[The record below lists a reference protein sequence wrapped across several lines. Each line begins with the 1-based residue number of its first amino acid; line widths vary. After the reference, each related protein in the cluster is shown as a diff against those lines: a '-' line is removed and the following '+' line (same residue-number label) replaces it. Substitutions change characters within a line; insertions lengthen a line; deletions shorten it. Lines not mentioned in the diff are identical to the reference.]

1 MEAAHR
7 RVRDRGRADRPHG
20 HRRDAGG
27 GLPRRAGRRDS
38 EDCRRAHH
46 AAARQAPLSLDGSAD
61 RAVRA
66 PLPAA
71 GRRRSGVD
79 QGHVRARV
87 SGDPARQATAALL
100 GCAFGAGDLME
111 RLPVLP
117 LGQLVVYPH
126 VVLPLALTD
135 PKAVQLIDEIIQGEK
150 RVLLAVVRSMGGIE
164 APEGAVMNTLP
175 HQLYDVGTLG
185 TIVRMLKLGD
195 GSVRVMVQGLERAR
209 LKDVSQGE
217 KWLMAGFE
225 SLQEN
230 TLEDA
235 RTEALKRTVVAQFSR
250 VIDIAPYLG
259 AELHEVLSGITEAG
273 KLADFIAANLD
284 IALPAKAELL
294 AIDDVTHRLERLGEF
309 LMQELQVLEVGTQI
323 QEKVKT
329 RLDQNQRE
337 YVLREQLQVIRQEL
351 GEGEGDD
358 ELEEL
363 AHRLEEAQL
372 SAEGKKVADREL
384 KRLRQM
390 SPQSAEYQVART
402 YLDVFATLPW
412 SRVTQDRLDLKTARE
427 ILDRDHYDLKTI
439 KERILE
445 YLAVRTLNPDAKGSI
460 LCFIGPPGVGKTSLG
475 QSIAEALGRKFTRV
489 SLGGVR
495 DEAEVRGHRRTYVG
509 AIPGRIIHALQRC
522 ETRNPLLML
531 DEVDK
536 MGADVRGDPTAALLE
551 VLDPAQNSTF
561 VDHYL
566 EVPFDL
572 SGVMFIATA
581 NSLAPIPDPLLD
593 RMEVLTLPGYTP
605 GEKLAIAKRYLLP
618 RQLKET
624 GLQMERASIADGA
637 LERLIGE
644 YTREAGVRQLER
656 EIQGVLRKAALEVV
670 EGRAASIKITAKN
683 LEKFAGQPKVQSEVA
698 GREAE
703 VGVATG
709 LAWTPVGGDI
719 MFIEAIQMPGKGQI
733 TLTGQLGDV
742 MKESAQ
748 AAWSLLRARAGPLGI
763 PLDTFTHTDVHLHLP
778 AGAVPKD
785 GPSAGI
791 AIATALASLLCRRPA
806 RHDVAMTGELT
817 LRGRILAIGG
827 LKEKLTAAARAG
839 VKTVLVPARN
849 HSDIVEVPDEVKQL
863 LEIKEVETIDEVL
876 ELALLDPHPP
886 RPVAVRTRPSEQT
899 EARP

>member
-1 MEAAHR
+1 
-7 RVRDRGRADRPHG
+7 
-20 HRRDAGG
+20 
-27 GLPRRAGRRDS
+27 
-38 EDCRRAHH
+38 
-46 AAARQAPLSLDGSAD
+46 
-61 RAVRA
+61 
-66 PLPAA
+66 
-71 GRRRSGVD
+71 
-79 QGHVRARV
+79 
-87 SGDPARQATAALL
+87 
-100 GCAFGAGDLME
+100 ME
-111 RLPVLP
+111 RLPILP

-126 VVLPLALTD
+126 VVLPLSLTD

-150 RVLLAVVRSMGGIE
+150 RLLLGVVKSMGGME
-164 APEGAVMNTLP
+164 PPEGAVMATLP
-175 HQLYDVGTLG
+175 HQIYDVGTLG

-195 GSVRVMVQGLERAR
+195 GSVRVMVQGLERAQ
-209 LKDVSQGE
+209 LKNIAQGE
-217 KWLMAGFE
+217 KWLMADFE
-225 SLQEN
+225 SVQEN
-230 TLEDA
+230 LLEDA
-235 RTEALKRTVVAQFSR
+235 RTEALKRTVIAQFSR

-259 AELHEVLSGITEAG
+259 AELHEVLAGIQEAG

-284 IALPAKAELL
+284 LALPAKAELL
-294 AIDDVTHRLERLGEF
+294 AIDDVTRRLERLGEF
-309 LMQELQVLEVGTQI
+309 LVQELQVLEVGTQI
-323 QEKVKT
+323 QEKVKN

-363 AHRLEEAQL
+363 GKRLEEAQL
-372 SAEGKKVADREL
+372 SAEAKKVAEREL

-402 YLDVFATLPW
+402 YLDVFAALPW
-412 SRVTQDRLDLKTARE
+412 GRVTQDRLDLKAARE

-445 YLAVRTLNPDAKGSI
+445 YLAVRTLNPTARGSI
-460 LCFIGPPGVGKTSLG
+460 LCFVGPPGVGKTSLG

-495 DEAEVRGHRRTYVG
+495 DEAEIRGHRRTYVG

-522 ETRNPLLML
+522 ETRSPVLML

-572 SGVMFIATA
+572 SAVMFIATA
-581 NSLAPIPDPLLD
+581 NSVMPIPDPLLD
-593 RMEVLTLPGYTP
+593 RMEQLTLVGYTP
-605 GEKLAIAKRYLLP
+605 SEKLQIAKRYLLP
-618 RQLKET
+618 RQMKET
-624 GLQMERASIADGA
+624 GLAGETERAHIADGA

-670 EGRAASIKITAKN
+670 EGGAKAVKVSSKN
-683 LEKFAGQPKVQSEVA
+683 LEKYAGQPKVQSEVA
-698 GREAE
+698 GRAPEI
-703 VGVATG
+703 GVATG

-719 MFIEAIQMPGKGQI
+719 MFIEAIRMPGKGQI

-748 AAWSLLRARAGPLGI
+748 AAWSLLRARAGALGI
-763 PLDTFTHTDVHLHLP
+763 PLDAFTQSDVHLHVP

-791 AIATALASLLCRRPA
+791 TIAAALASLLCRRPA

-817 LRGRILAIGG
+817 LRGRVLPIGG

-839 VKTVLVPARN
+839 VTQVLVPERN
-849 HSDIVEVPDEVKQL
+849 KNDLIDLPEEVRKLLDIRL
-863 LEIKEVETIDEVL
+863 VETIDDVL
-876 ELALLDPHPP
+876 EIALLEVPLEERRGDRRSGGIRVVTSPTAPP
-886 RPVAVRTRPSEQT
+886 SSPPPG
-899 EARP
+899 EARR

>member
-1 MEAAHR
+1 
-7 RVRDRGRADRPHG
+7 
-20 HRRDAGG
+20 
-27 GLPRRAGRRDS
+27 
-38 EDCRRAHH
+38 
-46 AAARQAPLSLDGSAD
+46 
-61 RAVRA
+61 
-66 PLPAA
+66 
-71 GRRRSGVD
+71 
-79 QGHVRARV
+79 
-87 SGDPARQATAALL
+87 
-100 GCAFGAGDLME
+100 ME

-126 VVLPLALTD
+126 VVLPLALPD

-150 RVLLAVVRSMGGIE
+150 RLLLGVVKSMGGME
-164 APEGAVMNTLP
+164 PPEGAVMNTLP

-209 LKDVSQGE
+209 LRDVAQGD
-217 KWLMAGFE
+217 KWLMAGYE
-225 SLQEN
+225 PLQEN
-230 TLEDA
+230 LIEDA

-259 AELHEVLSGITEAG
+259 AELHEVLAGITEAG

-284 IALPAKAELL
+284 LALPAKAELL

-309 LMQELQVLEVGTQI
+309 LVQELQVLEVGTQI

-363 AHRLEEAQL
+363 SKRLEEAQL
-372 SAEGKKVADREL
+372 SAEAKKVAEREL

-402 YLDVFATLPW
+402 YLDVFAALPW
-412 SRVTQDRLDLKTARE
+412 SRVTQDRLDLKAARE
-427 ILDRDHYDLKTI
+427 ILDRDHYDLKTV

-445 YLAVRTLNPDAKGSI
+445 YLAVRTLNPQARGSI
-460 LCFIGPPGVGKTSLG
+460 LCFVGPPGVGKTSLG

-495 DEAEVRGHRRTYVG
+495 DEAEIRGHRRTYVG

-522 ETRNPLLML
+522 ETRSPVLML

-572 SGVMFIATA
+572 SAVMFIATA
-581 NSLAPIPDPLLD
+581 NSTMPIPDPLLD
-593 RMEVLTLPGYTP
+593 RMELLALVGYTP
-605 GEKLAIAKRYLLP
+605 SEKLQIAKRYLMP

-624 GLQMERASIADGA
+624 GLGGDNARAHVADGA
-637 LERLIGE
+637 LERLIAE

-670 EGRAASIKITAKN
+670 EGKSTSVKISTKN
-683 LEKFAGQPKVQSEVA
+683 LEKYAGQPKVQSEVA
-698 GREAE
+698 GRAPEI
-703 VGVATG
+703 GVATG

-719 MFIEAIQMPGKGQI
+719 MFIEAIRMPGKGQI

-748 AAWSLLRARAGPLGI
+748 AAWSLLRARANTLGI
-763 PLDTFTHTDVHLHLP
+763 ALDTFTQSDVHLHVP

-791 AIATALASLLCRRPA
+791 TIATALASLLCRRPA

-817 LRGRILAIGG
+817 LRGRVLPIGG
-827 LKEKLTAAARAG
+827 LKEKLTAAARSG
-839 VKTVLVPARN
+839 VKQVLVPERN
-849 HSDIVEVPDEVKQL
+849 KNDLVDLPDEVKKL
-863 LEIKEVETIDEVL
+863 LDLTLVETIDDVL
-876 ELALLDPHPP
+876 ELALLDAPVEDRRAERRSGGIRVVPTPTPSAPP
-886 RPVAVRTRPSEQT
+886 APPPPPAPGEIRR
-899 EARP
+899 

>member
-1 MEAAHR
+1 MDH
-7 RVRDRGRADRPHG
+7 
-20 HRRDAGG
+20 
-27 GLPRRAGRRDS
+27 LPI
-38 EDCRRAHH
+38 
-46 AAARQAPLSLDGSAD
+46 
-61 RAVRA
+61 
-66 PLPAA
+66 
-71 GRRRSGVD
+71 
-79 QGHVRARV
+79 
-87 SGDPARQATAALL
+87 
-100 GCAFGAGDLME
+100 
-111 RLPVLP
+111 LP
-117 LGQLVVYPH
+117 LGRVVVYPH
-126 VVLPLALTD
+126 VVLPMALTD
-135 PKAVQLIDEIIQGEK
+135 PHAVQLIDEVVQGNK
-150 RVLLAVVRSMGGIE
+150 RLLLGVVKPLGGTE
-164 APEGAVMNTLP
+164 PPEGAVM
-175 HQLYDVGTLG
+175 HARADELYEVGTLG
-185 TIVRMLKLGD
+185 TVVRMLKLGD

-209 LKDVSQGE
+209 FVEITPAGH
-217 KWLMAGFE
+217 WLVGGYE
-225 SLQEN
+225 PLPN
-230 TLEDA
+230 TVLEDA
-235 RTEALKRTVVAQFSR
+235 RTEALKRNVHAQFSR

-259 AELHEVLSGITEAG
+259 EELHEVLVGISDAG
-273 KLADFIAANLD
+273 RLADFVAANLD
-284 IALPAKAELL
+284 LALPAKAELL
-294 AIDDVTHRLERLGEF
+294 AIDDVNRRLERLAELLG
-309 LMQELQVLEVGTQI
+309 QELQVLEVGSQI
-323 QEKVKT
+323 QEKVRT

-337 YVLREQLQVIRQEL
+337 YVLREQLRVIRQEL
-351 GEGEGDD
+351 GEEEGED
-358 ELEEL
+358 ELTEL
-363 AHRLEEAQL
+363 AARLEAVGLHDEAR
-372 SAEGKKVADREL
+372 KVVEREL

-390 SPQSAEYQVART
+390 SPQSAEYHVART
-402 YLDVFATLPW
+402 YLEVFAMLPW
-412 SRVTQDRLDLKTARE
+412 NRTSEDRLDLKAARD
-427 ILDRDHYDLKTI
+427 ILDRDHYDLKTV

-445 YLAVRTLNPDAKGSI
+445 YLAVRTLNPAARGSI
-460 LCFIGPPGVGKTSLG
+460 MCFVGPPGVGKTSLG
-475 QSIAEALGRKFTRV
+475 QSIAEALGRRFTRV

-509 AIPGRIIHALQRC
+509 ALPGRIIHALQRC

-531 DEVDK
+531 DEIDK

-551 VLDPAQNSTF
+551 VLDPAQNGTF

-624 GLQMERASIADGA
+624 GLQAERASIADGA

-644 YTREAGVRQLER
+644 FTREAGVRQLER

-670 EGRAASIKITAKN
+670 EGRAQTVKVTAKN

-698 GREAE
+698 GRSPE

-763 PLDTFTHTDVHLHLP
+763 PLDAFTQTDVHLHLP

-817 LRGRILAIGG
+817 LRGRILPIGG

-849 HSDIVEVPDEVKQL
+849 QSDIVDVPDEVKQL
-863 LEIKEVETIDEVL
+863 LEIKPVETIDEVL
-876 ELALLDPHPP
+876 DLALLDPHPP
-886 RPVAVRTRPSEQT
+886 RPLAVRARPSGQT

>member
-1 MEAAHR
+1 
-7 RVRDRGRADRPHG
+7 
-20 HRRDAGG
+20 
-27 GLPRRAGRRDS
+27 
-38 EDCRRAHH
+38 
-46 AAARQAPLSLDGSAD
+46 
-61 RAVRA
+61 
-66 PLPAA
+66 
-71 GRRRSGVD
+71 
-79 QGHVRARV
+79 
-87 SGDPARQATAALL
+87 
-100 GCAFGAGDLME
+100 ME

-135 PKAVQLIDEIIQGEK
+135 PRAVQLIDEIIQGEK
-150 RVLLAVVRSMGGIE
+150 RLLLGVVKAAGGIE
-164 APEGAVMNTLP
+164 PPEGAVMATMP
-175 HQLYDVGTLG
+175 DQLYDVGTLG
-185 TIVRMLKLGD
+185 AVVRMLKLGD

-209 LKDVSQGE
+209 LQGVVQGDRY
-217 KWLMAGFE
+217 LMADYQP
-225 SLQEN
+225 LAEN
-230 TLEDA
+230 LLEDA
-235 RTEALKRTVVAQFSR
+235 RTEALKRTVIAQFSR

-259 AELHEVLSGITEAG
+259 AELHEVLAGISEAG
-273 KLADFIAANLD
+273 KLADFISANLD
-284 IALPAKAELL
+284 LALPAKAELL
-294 AIDDVTHRLERLGEF
+294 AVDDVTRRLERLAEF
-309 LMQELQVLEVGTQI
+309 LQQELEVLEVGTQI
-323 QEKVKT
+323 QEKVKS
-329 RLDQNQRE
+329 RLEQNQRE

-351 GEGEGDD
+351 GEDTGDD
-358 ELEEL
+358 ELDEL
-363 AHRLEEAQL
+363 AHRIEQAELSPEAV
-372 SAEGKKVADREL
+372 KVADREL

-412 SRVTQDRLDLKTARE
+412 TKVSQDRLDLKAARE
-427 ILDRDHYDLKTI
+427 ILDRDHYDLKTV

-445 YLAVRTLNPDAKGSI
+445 YLAVRTLNPEAKGSI
-460 LCFIGPPGVGKTSLG
+460 LCFVGPPGVGKTSLG

-509 AIPGRIIHALQRC
+509 AIPGRILHALQRC
-522 ETRNPLLML
+522 ETRNPVLML

-536 MGADVRGDPTAALLE
+536 MGSDVRGDPTAALLE
-551 VLDPAQNSTF
+551 VLDPSQNTTF

-593 RMEVLTLPGYTP
+593 RMEVLTLIGYTP
-605 GEKLAIAKRYLLP
+605 AEKLQISRRYLLP

-624 GLQMERASIADGA
+624 GLGAERASVADGA
-637 LERLIGE
+637 MERLIAE

-670 EGRAASIKITAKN
+670 EGKTSGVKISAKN
-683 LEKFAGQPKVQSEVA
+683 LEKYAGQPRVQSEVA
-698 GREAE
+698 GRAPE

-719 MFIEAIQMPGKGQI
+719 MFIEAIRMPGKGQI

-748 AAWSLLRARAGPLGI
+748 AAWSLLRARAGALGI
-763 PLDTFTHTDVHLHLP
+763 PLESFTHTDVHLHVP

-791 AIATALASLLCRRPA
+791 TIATALASLLCNRPS
-806 RHDVAMTGELT
+806 RHDLAMTGELT
-817 LRGRILAIGG
+817 LRGRVLPIGG
-827 LKEKLTAAARAG
+827 PKEKLTAAARAG
-839 VKTVLVPARN
+839 VTTVLVPARN
-849 HSDIVEVPDEVKQL
+849 KSDLVDLPDEVARLLDIKQ
-863 LEIKEVETIDEVL
+863 VDTIDEVL
-876 ELALLDPHPP
+876 ELALLAPDERGRLSGGVRVSAERAQGL
-886 RPVAVRTRPSEQT
+886 RP
-899 EARP
+899 

>member
-1 MEAAHR
+1 
-7 RVRDRGRADRPHG
+7 
-20 HRRDAGG
+20 
-27 GLPRRAGRRDS
+27 
-38 EDCRRAHH
+38 
-46 AAARQAPLSLDGSAD
+46 
-61 RAVRA
+61 
-66 PLPAA
+66 
-71 GRRRSGVD
+71 VD
-79 QGHVRARV
+79 
-87 SGDPARQATAALL
+87 
-100 GCAFGAGDLME
+100 

-135 PKAVQLIDEIIQGEK
+135 PKAVQLIDEIIQAEK
-150 RVLLAVVRSMGGIE
+150 RLLLGVVRAAGGVE
-164 APEGAVMNTLP
+164 PPEGAVMATLP
-175 HQLYDVGTLG
+175 DQLYEVGTLG
-185 TIVRMLKLGD
+185 AVVRMIKLGD

-209 LKDVSQGE
+209 LIDIQQE
-217 KWLMAGFE
+217 ERYLMAGCE
-225 SLQEN
+225 PLAEN
-230 TLEDA
+230 LLEDA

-259 AELHEVLSGITEAG
+259 AELHEVLAGITEAG

-284 IALPAKAELL
+284 LALPAKAELL
-294 AIDDVTHRLERLGEF
+294 AIDDVTRRLERLADF
-309 LMQELQVLEVGTQI
+309 LAQELEVLEVGSQI

-329 RLDQNQRE
+329 RLEQNQRE

-351 GEGEGDD
+351 GEDTGDD
-358 ELEEL
+358 ELDEL
-363 AHRLEEAQL
+363 AQRLEQAELSPEAT
-372 SAEGKKVADREL
+372 KVADREL

-412 SRVTQDRLDLKTARE
+412 RRVSQDRLDLKAARE

-445 YLAVRTLNPDAKGSI
+445 YLAVRTLNPEAKGSI
-460 LCFIGPPGVGKTSLG
+460 LCFVGPPGVGKTSLG

-509 AIPGRIIHALQRC
+509 AIPGRILHALQRC
-522 ETRNPLLML
+522 ETRNPVLML

-536 MGADVRGDPTAALLE
+536 MGADVRGDPTSALLE

-572 SGVMFIATA
+572 SGVMFIMTA

-593 RMEVLTLPGYTP
+593 RMEVLTLIGYTP
-605 GEKLAIAKRYLLP
+605 AEKLQIARRYLLP

-624 GLQMERASIADGA
+624 GLGERGSIADGA
-637 LERLIGE
+637 LDRLIAE

-670 EGRAASIKITAKN
+670 EGKTAGVKVSVKN
-683 LEKFAGQPKVQSEVA
+683 LEKYAGQPKVQGEVA
-698 GREAE
+698 GRAPE

-719 MFIEAIQMPGKGQI
+719 MFIEAIRMPGRGQI

-748 AAWSLLRARAGPLGI
+748 AAWSLLRARAGALGI
-763 PLDTFTHTDVHLHLP
+763 PLEAFTQTDVHLHVP

-791 AIATALASLLCRRPA
+791 TIAAALASLLCGRPS
-806 RHDVAMTGELT
+806 RHDLAMTGELT
-817 LRGRILAIGG
+817 LRGRVLPIGG

-849 HSDIVEVPDEVKQL
+849 KSDLVDLPEEVQKLLDIKQ
-863 LEIKEVETIDEVL
+863 VDTIDEVL
-876 ELALLDPHPP
+876 ELALLEPDE
-886 RPVAVRTRPSEQT
+886 RARLSAGGPVRISG
-899 EARP
+899 ARPAPGVRP

>member
-1 MEAAHR
+1 
-7 RVRDRGRADRPHG
+7 
-20 HRRDAGG
+20 
-27 GLPRRAGRRDS
+27 
-38 EDCRRAHH
+38 
-46 AAARQAPLSLDGSAD
+46 
-61 RAVRA
+61 
-66 PLPAA
+66 
-71 GRRRSGVD
+71 
-79 QGHVRARV
+79 
-87 SGDPARQATAALL
+87 
-100 GCAFGAGDLME
+100 ME

-150 RVLLAVVRSMGGIE
+150 RLLLGVVKSMSGME
-164 APEGAVMNTLP
+164 PPEGAVMNTVP
-175 HQLYDVGTLG
+175 QQLYDMGTLG

-209 LKDVSQGE
+209 LKDIAQGE
-217 KWLMAGFE
+217 KWLMAE
-225 SLQEN
+225 AEPLQEN
-230 TLEDA
+230 LLEDS

-259 AELHEVLSGITEAG
+259 AELHEVLAGITEAG

-284 IALPAKAELL
+284 LALPAKAELL
-294 AIDDVTHRLERLGEF
+294 AIDDVTRRLERLGEF

-351 GEGEGDD
+351 GEGEGEH

-363 AHRLEEAQL
+363 AKRLEDAQI
-372 SAEGKKVADREL
+372 SAEAKKVSDREL

-402 YLDVFATLPW
+402 YLDVFAALPW
-412 SRVTQDRLDLKTARE
+412 GRVTQDRLDLKAARE

-445 YLAVRTLNPDAKGSI
+445 YLAVRTLNPEAKGSI
-460 LCFIGPPGVGKTSLG
+460 LCFVGPPGVGKTSLG

-522 ETRNPLLML
+522 DTRTPVLML

-581 NSLAPIPDPLLD
+581 NSTMPIPDPLLD
-593 RMEVLTLPGYTP
+593 RMEQLTLVGYTP
-605 GEKLAIAKRYLLP
+605 SEKLAIAKRYLLP

-624 GLQMERASIADGA
+624 GLAAAKPNVTDAA

-670 EGRAASIKITAKN
+670 EGKSTTVKISIKN
-683 LEKFAGQPKVQSEVA
+683 LEKYAGEPKVQSEVA
-698 GREAE
+698 GRAPEL
-703 VGVATG
+703 GVATG

-719 MFIEAIQMPGKGQI
+719 MFIEAIRMPGKGQI

-748 AAWSLLRARAGPLGI
+748 AAWSLLRARASALGI
-763 PLDTFTHTDVHLHLP
+763 PLEVFTQSDVHLHVP

-791 AIATALASLLCRRPA
+791 TIAAALASLLTRRPS

-817 LRGRILAIGG
+817 LRGRVLPIGG

-839 VKTVLVPARN
+839 VTSVLVPERN
-849 HSDIVEVPDEVKQL
+849 KNDLIDLPEEVRKLLDIKL
-863 LEIKEVETIDEVL
+863 VETIDDVL
-876 ELALLDPHPP
+876 ALALLDVPP
-886 RPVAVRTRPSEQT
+886 MDDRPERRSGGIRVVSPTGPGGPPSPPPPGEVRR
-899 EARP
+899 

>member
-1 MEAAHR
+1 
-7 RVRDRGRADRPHG
+7 
-20 HRRDAGG
+20 
-27 GLPRRAGRRDS
+27 
-38 EDCRRAHH
+38 
-46 AAARQAPLSLDGSAD
+46 
-61 RAVRA
+61 
-66 PLPAA
+66 
-71 GRRRSGVD
+71 VD
-79 QGHVRARV
+79 
-87 SGDPARQATAALL
+87 
-100 GCAFGAGDLME
+100 

-126 VVLPLALTD
+126 VVLPMALTD
-135 PKAVQLIDEIIQGEK
+135 PHAVQLIDEVVQGNK
-150 RVLLAVVRSMGGIE
+150 RLLLGVVKPVGGTE
-164 APEGAVMNTLP
+164 PPEGAVM
-175 HQLYDVGTLG
+175 QARADELYEVGTLG
-185 TIVRMLKLGD
+185 TVVRMLKLGD

-209 LKDVSQGE
+209 LVE
-217 KWLMAGFE
+217 VLPAEHWLVARYE
-225 SLQEN
+225 
-230 TLEDA
+230 TLTTVQPDDA
-235 RTEALKRTVVAQFSR
+235 RTEALKRTVHAQFSR

-259 AELHEVLSGITEAG
+259 EELHEVLVGITDAG
-273 KLADFIAANLD
+273 KLADFVAANLD
-284 IALPAKAELL
+284 LALPPKAELL
-294 AIDDVTHRLERLGEF
+294 ALDDVNRRLERLAELLG
-309 LMQELQVLEVGTQI
+309 QELQVLEVGSQI
-323 QEKVKT
+323 QEKVRT

-337 YVLREQLQVIRQEL
+337 YVLREQLRVIRQEL
-351 GEGEGDD
+351 GEDEGDD
-358 ELEEL
+358 ELSEL
-363 AHRLEEAQL
+363 GHRLEQAGLHEEA
-372 SAEGKKVADREL
+372 KKVAEREL

-390 SPQSAEYQVART
+390 SPQSAEYHVART
-402 YLDVFATLPW
+402 YLEVFATLPW
-412 SRVTQDRLDLKTARE
+412 GRTSVDRLDLKAARD
-427 ILDRDHYDLKTI
+427 ILDRDHFDLKPV

-445 YLAVRTLNPDAKGSI
+445 YLAVRTLNPTARGSI
-460 LCFIGPPGVGKTSLG
+460 MCFVGPPGVGKTSLG
-475 QSIAEALGRKFTRV
+475 QSIAEALGRRFTRV

-509 AIPGRIIHALQRC
+509 ALPGRIIHALQRC

-551 VLDPAQNSTF
+551 VLDPAQNGAF

-572 SGVMFIATA
+572 SGAMFIATA

-624 GLQMERASIADGA
+624 GLTGERASVADGA
-637 LERLIGE
+637 LERLIAE

-656 EIQGVLRKAALEVV
+656 EIQGVLRKAALDVV
-670 EGRAASIKITAKN
+670 EGRAAAVKITAKT
-683 LEKFAGQPKVQSEVA
+683 LEKYAGQPKVQNEVA
-698 GREAE
+698 GRSPE

-748 AAWSLLRARAGPLGI
+748 AAWSLLRARAGALGI
-763 PLDTFTHTDVHLHLP
+763 PLEAFTQSDVHLHLP

-791 AIATALASLLCRRPA
+791 AIAAALASLLCRRPS

-817 LRGRILAIGG
+817 LRGRVLPIGG

-849 HSDIVEVPDEVKQL
+849 QSDLVEVPDEVKQL
-863 LEIKEVETIDEVL
+863 LEIRPVETIDEVL
-876 ELALLDPHPP
+876 DYALLEPRQS
-886 RPVAVRTRPSEQT
+886 RPVTLRARPSGPT

>member
-1 MEAAHR
+1 
-7 RVRDRGRADRPHG
+7 
-20 HRRDAGG
+20 
-27 GLPRRAGRRDS
+27 
-38 EDCRRAHH
+38 
-46 AAARQAPLSLDGSAD
+46 
-61 RAVRA
+61 
-66 PLPAA
+66 
-71 GRRRSGVD
+71 
-79 QGHVRARV
+79 
-87 SGDPARQATAALL
+87 
-100 GCAFGAGDLME
+100 ME
-111 RLPVLP
+111 RLPILP

-150 RVLLAVVRSMGGIE
+150 RLLLGVVKSIGGAE
-164 APEGAVMNTLP
+164 PPEGAVMNTLP

-209 LKDVSQGE
+209 LKDIAQGE
-217 KWLMAGFE
+217 KWLMAE
-225 SLQEN
+225 PEALTEN
-230 TLEDA
+230 TLEDS
-235 RTEALKRTVVAQFSR
+235 RTEALKRTVIAQFSR

-259 AELHEVLSGITEAG
+259 AELHEVLAGISEAG

-284 IALPAKAELL
+284 LALPAKAELL
-294 AIDDVTHRLERLGEF
+294 AIDDVTRRLERLQEF
-309 LMQELQVLEVGTQI
+309 LVQELQVLEVGTQI

-363 AHRLEEAQL
+363 GKRLEEAQL
-372 SAEGKKVADREL
+372 SPEAKKVSDREL

-402 YLDVFATLPW
+402 YLDVFAALPW
-412 SRVTQDRLDLKTARE
+412 SRVTQDRLDLKAARE

-445 YLAVRTLNPDAKGSI
+445 YLAVRTLNPNAKGSI
-460 LCFIGPPGVGKTSLG
+460 LCFVGPPGVGKTSLG

-495 DEAEVRGHRRTYVG
+495 DEAEIRGHRRTYVG

-522 ETRNPLLML
+522 ETRTPVLML

-581 NSLAPIPDPLLD
+581 NSTMPIPDPLLD
-593 RMEVLTLPGYTP
+593 RMEQLTLVGYTP
-605 GEKLAIAKRYLLP
+605 SEKLQIAKRYLMP

-624 GLQMERASIADGA
+624 GLGGDPGRAHVGDGA

-670 EGRAASIKITAKN
+670 EAGAKTVKVSSKN
-683 LEKFAGQPKVQSEVA
+683 LEKYAGQPKVQSEVA
-698 GREAE
+698 GRAPEI
-703 VGVATG
+703 GVATG

-719 MFIEAIQMPGKGQI
+719 MFIEAIRMPGKGQI

-748 AAWSLLRARAGPLGI
+748 AAWSLLRARASALGI
-763 PLDTFTHTDVHLHLP
+763 PLDSFTQADVHLHVP

-791 AIATALASLLCRRPA
+791 TIAAALASLLCRRPA

-817 LRGRILAIGG
+817 LRGRVLPIGG

-839 VKTVLVPARN
+839 VTSVLVPARN
-849 HSDIVEVPDEVKQL
+849 KNDLIDLPEEVRKLLDIKL
-863 LEIKEVETIDEVL
+863 VETIDDVL
-876 ELALLDPHPP
+876 ELALLEVPQEERRGDRRSGGIRVVTTPP
-886 RPVAVRTRPSEQT
+886 QPAPPPPPG
-899 EARP
+899 EARR

>member
-1 MEAAHR
+1 M
-7 RVRDRGRADRPHG
+7 DS
-20 HRRDAGG
+20 
-27 GLPRRAGRRDS
+27 LPI
-38 EDCRRAHH
+38 
-46 AAARQAPLSLDGSAD
+46 
-61 RAVRA
+61 
-66 PLPAA
+66 
-71 GRRRSGVD
+71 
-79 QGHVRARV
+79 
-87 SGDPARQATAALL
+87 
-100 GCAFGAGDLME
+100 
-111 RLPVLP
+111 LP

-135 PKAVQLIDEIIQGEK
+135 PNAVQLIDEVVQGNK
-150 RVLLAVVRSMGGIE
+150 RLLLGVVKPLGGAE
-164 APEGAVMNTLP
+164 PPEGAVM
-175 HQLYDVGTLG
+175 QARADELYEVGTLG
-185 TIVRMLKLGD
+185 TVVRMLKLGD

-209 LKDVSQGE
+209 LLEIGPGAH
-217 KWLMAGFE
+217 WLVARYE
-225 SLQEN
+225 
-230 TLEDA
+230 TLPSTVLDDA
-235 RTEALKRTVVAQFSR
+235 RTEALKRTVHAQFSR

-259 AELHEVLSGITEAG
+259 EELHEVLAGITDAG
-273 KLADFIAANLD
+273 KLADFAAANLD
-284 IALPAKAELL
+284 LALPAKAELL
-294 AIDDVTHRLERLGEF
+294 AIDDVTRRLERLAELLG
-309 LMQELQVLEVGTQI
+309 QELQVLEVGSQI
-323 QEKVKT
+323 QEKVRT

-337 YVLREQLQVIRQEL
+337 YVLREQLRVIRQEL
-351 GEGEGDD
+351 GEDEGDD
-358 ELEEL
+358 ELAEL
-363 AHRLEEAQL
+363 ERRLADAGLSPEA
-372 SAEGKKVADREL
+372 KKVAEREL

-390 SPQSAEYQVART
+390 TPQSAEYQVART
-402 YLDVFATLPW
+402 YLEVFATLPW
-412 SRVTQDRLDLKTARE
+412 GRTSEDRLDLKAARE
-427 ILDRDHYDLKTI
+427 ILDRDHYDLKTV

-445 YLAVRTLNPDAKGSI
+445 YLAVRTLNRQARGSM
-460 LCFIGPPGVGKTSLG
+460 LCFVGPPGVGKTSLG
-475 QSIAEALGRKFTRV
+475 QSIAEALGRRFTRV

-509 AIPGRIIHALQRC
+509 ALPGRIIHALQRC

-551 VLDPAQNSTF
+551 VLDPAQNAAF

-618 RQLKET
+618 RQLSET
-624 GLQMERASIADGA
+624 GLTAERASVADGA
-637 LERLIGE
+637 LERLIAE

-656 EIQGVLRKAALEVV
+656 EIQGVLRKAALDVV
-670 EGRAASIKITAKN
+670 EGRGGAHAIKISAKN
-683 LEKFAGQPKVQSEVA
+683 LEKYAGQPTVQSEVA
-698 GREAE
+698 GRSPE

-748 AAWSLLRARAGPLGI
+748 AAWSLLRARAAALGI
-763 PLDTFTHTDVHLHLP
+763 PLDAFTQTDVHLHVP

-791 AIATALASLLCRRPA
+791 AIAAALASLLCRRPS

-817 LRGRILAIGG
+817 LRGRVLPIGG

-849 HSDIVEVPDEVKQL
+849 RSDIVEVPDEVKQL
-863 LEIKEVETIDEVL
+863 LDIKPVDTIDEVL
-876 ELALLDPHPP
+876 ELALLEP
-886 RPVAVRTRPSEQT
+886 RLARGVPVRPRPSEGGPA
-899 EARP
+899 EAHP

>member
-1 MEAAHR
+1 
-7 RVRDRGRADRPHG
+7 
-20 HRRDAGG
+20 
-27 GLPRRAGRRDS
+27 
-38 EDCRRAHH
+38 
-46 AAARQAPLSLDGSAD
+46 
-61 RAVRA
+61 
-66 PLPAA
+66 
-71 GRRRSGVD
+71 VD
-79 QGHVRARV
+79 
-87 SGDPARQATAALL
+87 
-100 GCAFGAGDLME
+100 

-117 LGQLVVYPH
+117 LGRVVVYPH
-126 VVLPLALTD
+126 VVLPMALTD
-135 PKAVQLIDEIIQGEK
+135 PHAVQLIDEVVQGNK
-150 RVLLAVVRSMGGIE
+150 RLLLGVVRPLGGTE
-164 APEGAVMNTLP
+164 PPEGAVM
-175 HQLYDVGTLG
+175 QARADELYEVGTLG
-185 TIVRMLKLGD
+185 TVVRMLKLGD

-209 LKDVSQGE
+209 LVE
-217 KWLMAGFE
+217 VTPAEHWLVAGYE
-225 SLQEN
+225 PLPN
-230 TLEDA
+230 TLVEDA
-235 RTEALKRTVVAQFSR
+235 RTEALKRTVHAQFSR

-259 AELHEVLSGITEAG
+259 EELHEVLVGISDAG
-273 KLADFIAANLD
+273 KLADFVAANLD
-284 IALPAKAELL
+284 LALPAKAELL
-294 AIDDVTHRLERLGEF
+294 AIDDVNRRLERLAELLG
-309 LMQELQVLEVGTQI
+309 QELQVLEVGSQI
-323 QEKVKT
+323 QEKVRT

-337 YVLREQLQVIRQEL
+337 YVLREQLRVIRQEL
-351 GEGEGDD
+351 GEEEGED
-358 ELEEL
+358 ELTEL
-363 AHRLEEAQL
+363 AGRLEAVGLHDEA
-372 SAEGKKVADREL
+372 KKVVDREL

-390 SPQSAEYQVART
+390 SPQSAEYHVART
-402 YLDVFATLPW
+402 YLEVIATLPW
-412 SRVTQDRLDLKTARE
+412 GRTSEDRLDLKAARD
-427 ILDRDHYDLKTI
+427 ILDRDHYDLKTV

-445 YLAVRTLNPDAKGSI
+445 YLAVRTLNPAARGGI
-460 LCFIGPPGVGKTSLG
+460 LCFVGPPGVGKTSLG
-475 QSIAEALGRKFTRV
+475 QSIAEALGRRFTRV

-509 AIPGRIIHALQRC
+509 ALPGRIIHALQRC

-624 GLQMERASIADGA
+624 GLHTERASIADGA
-637 LERLIGE
+637 LERLIAE

-670 EGRAASIKITAKN
+670 EGRAASVKITVKN

-748 AAWSLLRARAGPLGI
+748 AAWSLLRARAGALGI
-763 PLDTFTHTDVHLHLP
+763 PLEAFTQTDVHLHLP

-791 AIATALASLLCRRPA
+791 AIATALASLLCRRPS

-817 LRGRILAIGG
+817 LRGRILPIGG

-849 HSDIVEVPDEVKQL
+849 QSDIVDVPDEVKQL
-863 LEIKEVETIDEVL
+863 LE
-876 ELALLDPHPP
+876 PHPL
-886 RPVAVRTRPSEQT
+886 RPVAVRTRTSGQT